1 MYLSRLTL
9 SRKPDIA
16 ALGQLLEPEHDG
28 RRMDAHH
35 RLIWSAFAGNNEAR
49 RDFLWRDMGRGQ
61 FLVLSLREP
70 GESALFEE
78 IHTKPFEPDLR
89 YGDRLEIL
97 LRANAARTVTDPDG
111 RKRHRDVVMQAL
123 HPVPKGRRA
132 AVRMEVAQ
140 DAGSQWLAGRG
151 ARAGFEVEA
160 ATVSSYRVAEPRR
173 NGPRFGIIDLQ
184 GAIKITDPE
193 AFLSRVAQ
201 GFGRAKA
208 FGCGLML
215 IRRG

>member
-16 ALGQLLEPEHDG
+16 ALGQLLEPEHQG

-35 RLIWSAFAGNNEAR
+35 RLIWSAFAGNQEAR

-61 FLVLSLREP
+61 FLVLSPRAP

-78 IHTKPFEPDLR
+78 IDAKPFAPDLR
-89 YGDRLEIL
+89 PGDSLKIL
-97 LRANAARTVTDPDG
+97 LRANAARTVTDLDG
-111 RKRHRDVVMQAL
+111 RKRHRDVVMEEL
-123 HPVPKGRRA
+123 HRVPKEQRA
-132 AVRMEVAQ
+132 DARMGVAQ
-140 DAGSQWLAGRG
+140 KAGRHWLEGQG
-151 ARAGFEVEA
+151 ARAGFKVET
-160 ATVSSYRVAEPRR
+160 ATVNSYLVSEPRR
-173 NGPRFGIIDLQ
+173 KGPRFGIIDLE
-184 GAIKITDPE
+184 GGIEIADPE
-193 AFLSRVAQ
+193 AFLARIAQ

-215 IRRG
+215 IRRE

>member
-16 ALGQLLEPEHDG
+16 ALGQLLEPEHQG

-35 RLIWSAFAGNNEAR
+35 RLIWSVFAGDHDAS

-61 FLVLSLREP
+61 FLVLSPREP

-78 IHTKPFEPDLR
+78 IDTKPFEPDLR

-97 LRANAARTVTDPDG
+97 LRANAARTVTDEDG
-111 RKRHRDVVMQAL
+111 RKRHRDVVMEAL
-123 HPVPKGRRA
+123 HPVPKGQRA

-140 DAGSQWLAGRG
+140 DAGRQWLAGQG

-160 ATVSSYRVAEPRR
+160 VTVSSYRVVEPRR

-184 GAIKITDPE
+184 GAIKITEPE
-193 AFLSRVAQ
+193 AFLRRISQ